1 METKIQRFGSVIGL
15 NPEKEK
21 YYRHLHQEVWPEI
34 LEQIQ
39 QAGLQNF
46 SIFISELEGKK
57 YLFSYLEY
65 TGNDF
70 ASDMEKMSK
79 NTRMQ
84 KWWEETSSCQIPLHG
99 QIGNNA
105 WSGMEMLFH
114 HSCA

>member
-1 METKIQRFGSVIGL
+1 MATEIQRFGSVIGI

-21 YYRHLHQEVWPEI
+21 YYRDLHQKVWPEI

-46 SIFISELEGKK
+46 SIFITELEGKK
-57 YLFSYLEY
+57 YLFSYFEY

-79 NTRMQ
+79 NSKMQ
-84 KWWEETSSCQIPLHG
+84 TWWEETSSCQIPLHG
-99 QIGNNA
+99 NRGKNA
-105 WSGMEMLFH
+105 WSAMEMLFH
-114 HSCA
+114 QA